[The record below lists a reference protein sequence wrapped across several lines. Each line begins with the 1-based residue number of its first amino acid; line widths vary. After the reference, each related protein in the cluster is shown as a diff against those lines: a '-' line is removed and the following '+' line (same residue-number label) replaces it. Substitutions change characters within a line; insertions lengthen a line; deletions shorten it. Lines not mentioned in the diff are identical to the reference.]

1 MSQVCWRGLAAPCNL
16 QGESGAEHPR
26 ASVLFLMEGCLHGA
40 GRMLL
45 VAFHKCAFCKILGLA
60 QVWFGF
66 PEHLCG
72 AGSVALVS
80 SDVLALE
87 CYKCQMIGSSQL

>member
-1 MSQVCWRGLAAPCNL
+1 MSSPWYAGMPQVCWRGLAASCNL

-45 VAFHKCAFCKILGLA
+45 VAFHKCAFFKSLVLA
-60 QVWFGF
+60 QNWFGV
-66 PEHLCG
+66 PGYL
-72 AGSVALVS
+72 
-80 SDVLALE
+80 
-87 CYKCQMIGSSQL
+87 